1 MHRRRFLASSLAT
14 MTGLSYSGALAM
26 AGNSE
31 AQGASGKTRE
41 YYELRKYYMQS
52 GPQTKLTESYL
63 SNALIPAL
71 NRLGMSPIG
80 VFNLSIGPE
89 TPTLYLLIPATSVE
103 ALVTSDLSLA
113 KDKEFMQAA
122 EPFWAAPAKE
132 PPYIRIESTL
142 LTAFEGWPKI
152 TLPPSTAQHAKRI
165 FQLRSYESATNQ
177 DHVRKVEMFHNGE
190 FEIFQKSGFAQV
202 FYGDALIGPRLPH
215 LTYMLSFADL
225 TEMDAKWEVFRDD
238 PNWKKLSADPR
249 FAFEPIVSNIDNL
262 ILTPTAFSQI

>member
-1 MHRRRFLASSLAT
+1 LHRRSFLASSLAT
-14 MTGLSYSGALAM
+14 SALAIAGKSGA
-26 AGNSE
+26 
-31 AQGASGKTRE
+31 QTTSGKTRE

-63 SNALIPAL
+63 SGALIPAL

-89 TPTLYLLIPATSVE
+89 TPTLYVLIPSTSVE
-103 ALVTSDLSLA
+103 ALVTSDLRLA
-113 KDKEFMQAA
+113 QDKEFMQAA
-122 EPFWAAPAKE
+122 EPFWAAAAKE

-152 TLPPSTAQHAKRI
+152 TPPPSTAQHAKRI

-190 FEIFQKSGFAQV
+190 FEIFQKAGFAQV

-215 LTYMLSFADL
+215 LTYMLSFGDL
-225 TEMDAKWEVFRDD
+225 TEMDAKWEIFRND